1 MEPFY
6 WFFFQRSHFIILWLV
21 QSLLRML
28 REKKFIVDAHKK
40 TVIYTIFTYGRNIFS
55 VNIQ

>member
-6 WFFFQRSHFIILWLV
+6 RFFFQRSHFIILWLV

-40 TVIYTIFTYGRNIFS
+40 NSYLHDLHIWQKYF
-55 VNIQ
+55 